1 MGFLDFL
8 TRGLKKTRSNLVVQV
23 DGISGKLTPE
33 TLEELEEILILS
45 DVGVRTAGKICSN
58 LAARVG
64 RRSLG
69 DGELR
74 LENHRGI
81 LAYGREEIHVSGGVF
96 LIKIAGRELELRA
109 MTGIE
114 LLITGRIS
122 QITLE

>member
-1 MGFLDFL
+1 M
-8 TRGLKKTRSNLVVQV
+8 
-23 DGISGKLTPE
+23 E
-33 TLEELEEILILS
+33 
-45 DVGVRTAGKICSN
+45 RTAEVFDLPADA
-58 LAARVG
+58 LAGLPKLELV
-64 RRSLG
+64 G

-74 LENHRGI
+74 VENHKGI

-96 LIKIAGRELELRA
+96 LIKIAGHELELRA